1 MELGEKLRLTRLEAG
16 LSQRALCGDEITRNM
31 LSRIENG
38 AARPSMKTLGCLA
51 ARLGKPVSYFLEE
64 DTVCSPNQEI
74 MTAVRQLFDG
84 KDYAGAMRALAQYR
98 APDEIYDWERQLLE
112 ILVRL
117 CRRGHLGR
125 AGAIRFGAAG
135 NRRRFGEIRSLLF
148 RRSGAAQTSAACPHS
163 GAGR

>member
-74 MTAVRQLFDG
+74 MAAVRQPVS
-84 KDYAGAMRALAQYR
+84 YT
-98 APDEIYDWERQLLE
+98 
-112 ILVRL
+112 
-117 CRRGHLGR
+117 HLTLPTNSR
-125 AGAIRFGAAG
+125 V
-135 NRRRFGEIRSLLF
+135 
-148 RRSGAAQTSAACPHS
+148 
-163 GAGR
+163 